1 MGLKRLLSGKWFTRL
16 VLTSWIM
23 CAVAIFVVF
32 KNMELIVHGQLYYYG
47 LVFSPEWADGFRV
60 FTWLVFLFL
69 GLPMA
74 LSGLALVSSFF
85 KVGQAPKR
93 ENVVPKR
100 VGPPRGVIKVES
112 PPIAR
117 EVPRRV
123 ETGNGISNG
132 NGTSCPNC
140 KKSFS
145 RALIML
151 DFRGGKNRMV
161 NVCPYCNSFLGY
173 TTEEKVANESYHVA
187 TPEKKTIY

>member
-1 MGLKRLLSGKWFTRL
+1 
-16 VLTSWIM
+16 M
-23 CAVAIFVVF
+23 CAVAVFVVF

-47 LVFSPEWADGFRV
+47 LIFSPEWADGYRV
-60 FTWLVFLFL
+60 FTWLTFLFL

-85 KVGQAPKR
+85 KVGQTPKK
-93 ENVVPKR
+93 ENIVPQR
-100 VGPPRGVIKVES
+100 AGPPRGVIKVES
-112 PPIAR
+112 HPVAK

-140 KKSFS
+140 KKSFG

-173 TTEEKVANESYHVA
+173 TTEEKVANESYHVV
-187 TPEKKTIY
+187 TPEKETIY